1 MYYKMEGIA
10 VSEYTIKVNEL
21 SKVYKLYNT
30 PMDRVKEALSIT
42 KKSYHKKFYALDG
55 VSFNVKK
62 GETVGIIGKNGSGKS
77 TLLKMI
83 TGVLTPT
90 KGNVKVEGRISALLE
105 LGAGFNGDLSG
116 MENIYLNGV
125 LLGYSKEY
133 IEKSIDEILDFADI
147 GDFIYQPVKTYS
159 SGMFVRLAFAIA
171 ININPE
177 ILIVDEALSVGDMRF
192 QQKCYRKI
200 REIKKNGTVLFV
212 SHDTGALA
220 NFCDRIIWLDGG
232 KIYKEGRPDQILDE
246 YQAFMSYDIK
256 EMEAVTVYN
265 EDENEKMDTDSVAN
279 SEKLNLT
286 KAKAFGNGKAAFKR
300 ICLLD
305 YESNK
310 NVNVVTG
317 GQKVVLDVVV
327 KANEI
332 IDMPILGFNFKDSLG
347 NILTVTNTY
356 FEKVNLKP
364 IDCNEEKH
372 YRWVFNFPHMRSGK
386 YTYDVALANGT
397 YHAHEQ
403 VQWINDA
410 LVVIVKDPHSN
421 QEGRGWLVPTDL
433 KLEECN

>member
-1 MYYKMEGIA
+1 ML
-10 VSEYTIKVNEL
+10 EYTIKVNEL
-21 SKVYKLYNT
+21 GKVYKLYAT
-30 PMDRVKEALSIT
+30 PMDRVKEALSVT
-42 KKSYHKKFYALDG
+42 KKQYHKKFYALDK

-62 GETVGIIGKNGSGKS
+62 GETIGIIGKNGSGKS

-90 KGNVKVEGRISALLE
+90 YGNVEIKGKISALLE

-133 IEKSIDEILDFADI
+133 VKDSIDSILEFADI

-232 KIYKEGRPDQILDE
+232 KIYKEGRPDEILDE

-256 EMEAVTVYN
+256 EMEAITVYSQEDDDN
-265 EDENEKMDTDSVAN
+265 KEKDENINKEKIETI
-279 SEKLNLT
+279 
-286 KAKAFGNGKAAFKR
+286 KAKAFGNGKGAFKKVA
-300 ICLLD
+300 LLD

-310 NVNVVTG
+310 NVSVVTG
-317 GQKVVLDVVV
+317 GQKVILDVIV
-327 KANEI
+327 KAKEN
-332 IDMPILGFNFKDSLG
+332 IDMPILGFNFKDALG
-347 NILTVTNTY
+347 NILTVTNNC
-356 FEKVNLKP
+356 FEKVNLDP
-364 IDCNEEKH
+364 INAGEEKH
-372 YRWVFNFPHMRSGK
+372 YRWVFEFPHMRSGK
-386 YTYDVALANGT
+386 YTYDIALANGT

-410 LVVIVKDPHSN
+410 LVIVVKDPHSN
-421 QEGRGWLVPTDL
+421 QEGRGWFVPVDL
-433 KLEECN
+433 KLEECK

>member
-1 MYYKMEGIA
+1 M
-10 VSEYTIKVNEL
+10 SEYTIKINEI
-21 SKVYKLYNT
+21 SKIYKLYSKPT
-30 PMDRVKEALSIT
+30 DRIKEALSIT
-42 KKSYHKKFYALDG
+42 KKKYHQKFYALDG
-55 VSFNVKK
+55 ISFNVQK

-77 TLLKMI
+77 TLLKLV

-90 KGNVKVEGRISALLE
+90 SGSIEVDGKISALLE

-133 IEKSIDEILDFADI
+133 IESIKADILDFADI
-147 GDFIYQPVKTYS
+147 GEFIYQPVKTYS

-171 ININPE
+171 INIKPE

-232 KIYKEGRPDQILDE
+232 KIYKEGKPDEILDE
-246 YQAFMSYDIK
+246 YQAYMSYDIK
-256 EMEAVTVYN
+256 EMEAVTVYTHVAEDSKN
-265 EDENEKMDTDSVAN
+265 EHNSTDLENN
-279 SEKLNLT
+279 NIT
-286 KAKAFGNGKAAFKR
+286 KAKAFGNGKAVFEKIAF
-300 ICLLD
+300 LD
-305 YESNK
+305 YETNK
-310 NVNVVTG
+310 NISVVTG
-317 GQKVVLDVVV
+317 GKKVILDIWI
-327 KANEI
+327 KAKEE
-332 IDMPILGFNFKDSLG
+332 IDMPILGFNFKDALG

-356 FEKVNLKP
+356 FEKVQVKE
-364 IDCNEEKH
+364 IKAGERKH
-372 YRWVFNFPHMRSGK
+372 YRWIFEFPHMRSGR
-386 YTYDVALANGT
+386 YSYDIALACGT

-410 LVVIVKDPHSN
+410 LVVVVKDPHTN
-421 QEGRGWLVPTDL
+421 QEGRGWFVPIDL
-433 KLEECN
+433 KLEECE